1 MIAGARAGP
10 APGSARRL
18 KLREW
23 LRKIQPFKRQFLISP
38 CPFKDLRKY
47 ARMEEVEN
55 DVNVVALNSG
65 TMVGEARV
73 NGKEMA
79 SATSTISVPGIQWT
93 SMT

>member
-1 MIAGARAGP
+1 
-10 APGSARRL
+10 
-18 KLREW
+18 
-23 LRKIQPFKRQFLISP
+23 
-38 CPFKDLRKY
+38 
-47 ARMEEVEN
+47 MEEVEN